1 MYDVATRERKARTM
15 VVVLEDYLD
24 RSLKEL
30 SLLDV
35 GGSTGII
42 DNYLSNYFWRV
53 VSIDIDESAIK
64 HAKETYEK
72 KNLEFL
78 VGDAINLPFSNDNFD
93 VVICSQ
99 VYEHVPDAKK
109 MFDEIFRILKPEGV
123 CYFAA
128 NNRLML
134 NEPHYN
140 LPLLSV
146 IPKPL
151 AHIYIRIAG
160 KGSYYYEMHLS
171 YWGLK
176 SLVQK
181 FRCSDYTLKTVLEP
195 IKYFIDYMIRPNSLK
210 AKVARIIL
218 KYLYW
223 VSPGYIWVLQK
234 PHQSSGEI

>member
-1 MYDVATRERKARTM
+1 MYDVAARERKART
-15 VVVLEDYLD
+15 VVAVLEDYLD

-30 SLLDV
+30 SLLDI

-42 DNYLSNYFWRV
+42 DNYLSNYFGRV
-53 VSIDIDESAIK
+53 VGIDIDESAIK
-64 HAKETYEK
+64 HAKETYQK

-78 VGDAINLPFSNDNFD
+78 VGDAINLQFSNESFD

-109 MFDEIFRILKPEGV
+109 MFNEIFRILKPEGV
-123 CYFAA
+123 CYFTA

-146 IPKPL
+146 IPRPL

-160 KGSYYYEMHLS
+160 KGSYYY
-171 YWGLK
+171 
-176 SLVQK
+176 
-181 FRCSDYTLKTVLEP
+181 
-195 IKYFIDYMIRPNSLK
+195 
-210 AKVARIIL
+210 
-218 KYLYW
+218 
-223 VSPGYIWVLQK
+223 
-234 PHQSSGEI
+234 